1 MLKSFNIIENKLMN
15 MREENI
21 INKIN
26 KIKYV
31 FPFPFARDACLNIL
45 NSSKIILFE
54 PKKFEMVMFK
64 GDL

>member
-1 MLKSFNIIENKLMN
+1 

-26 KIKYV
+26 KIKHV
-31 FPFPFARDACLNIL
+31 FPFPFARDACLNQL
-45 NSSKIILFE
+45 NSIKIILFE
-54 PKKFEMVMFK
+54 QKKFEMVMFK